1 MLIGD
6 DEFLCDGC
14 DRVHNLNSLG
24 GYRLL
29 CDTCVDAMPRI
40 PKGTGKGYE
49 LHGKYPDFKWVEV

>member
-14 DRVHNLNSLG
+14 GKVHNLNNLG

-40 PKGTGKGYE
+40 PKCTGKGYE
-49 LHGKYPDFKWVEV
+49 LHGKYPNFEWVEV